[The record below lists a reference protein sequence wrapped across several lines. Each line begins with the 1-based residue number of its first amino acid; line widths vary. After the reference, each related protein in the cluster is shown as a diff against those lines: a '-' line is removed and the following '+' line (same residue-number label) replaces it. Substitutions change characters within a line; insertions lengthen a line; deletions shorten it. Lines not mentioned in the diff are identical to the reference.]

1 MAPPSSGGV
10 ALLQMLGV
18 LEKTDLAALG
28 QGSSDHLHLL
38 AETMKHVYADRAHH
52 LGDPDFVE
60 VPVDRLLS
68 PERID
73 AIARDFWPSRTFP
86 PEHYGPLVAPATDA
100 GTQHISAVDAAGG
113 ACALTTTI
121 NNPFGSGVV
130 VDELGVVLNDEMDDF
145 SAAPGVPNAFGLV
158 SSTAN
163 EIAPGKRP
171 LSSMTPTL
179 VLDADGRVVMVVGG
193 SGGPQIISAT
203 LQVLTGILDFGLD
216 AQEAV
221 SAPRVHHQ
229 WLPDVLVVED
239 GVPLDVVRALEARGH
254 VVRQGEHYSSVQV
267 AHRLPDGTWEGGA
280 DPRKGGWPASP

>member
-1 MAPPSSGGV
+1 
-10 ALLQMLGV
+10 
-18 LEKTDLAALG
+18 
-28 QGSSDHLHLL
+28 
-38 AETMKHVYADRAHH
+38 
-52 LGDPDFVE
+52 
-60 VPVDRLLS
+60 
-68 PERID
+68 
-73 AIARDFWPSRTFP
+73 
-86 PEHYGPLVAPATDA
+86 
-100 GTQHISAVDAAGG
+100 
-113 ACALTTTI
+113 
-121 NNPFGSGVV
+121 
-130 VDELGVVLNDEMDDF
+130 
-145 SAAPGVPNAFGLV
+145 
-158 SSTAN
+158 
-163 EIAPGKRP
+163 
-171 LSSMTPTL
+171 MTPTL